1 MEKGAGKARREK
13 KKEKTAQKTAI
24 RVVVLPI
31 FWEERT
37 DEMQAVLA
45 AAKKVHEMLSEG
57 LGPTVR
63 IVTDNNNKFKP
74 GPRMKHWCALSKSAV
89 QAASVIVTC
98 TWNYSQGQLWHE
110 CINLATSLNPS
121 LLSQGNPRG
130 PDPDRDRPSRCSQG

>member
-1 MEKGAGKARREK
+1 MRPCAVMQDLAVKLRKEGKDYKPQKHKRKLFVEKGAGKARREK

-57 LGPTVR
+57 LGPTCR

-74 GPRMKHWCALSKSAV
+74 GPRMKHWCVLVINVEPGSKCLV
-89 QAASVIVTC
+89 VPYSV
-98 TWNYSQGQLWHE
+98 
-110 CINLATSLNPS
+110 
-121 LLSQGNPRG
+121 
-130 PDPDRDRPSRCSQG
+130 